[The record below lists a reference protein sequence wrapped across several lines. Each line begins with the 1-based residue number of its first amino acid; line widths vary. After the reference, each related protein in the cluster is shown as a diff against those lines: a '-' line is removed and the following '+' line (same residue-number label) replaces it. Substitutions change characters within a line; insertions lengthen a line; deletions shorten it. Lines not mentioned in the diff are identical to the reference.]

1 MSDAIL
7 YLHESSEVGG
17 AEGSLL
23 ILAEALDRARFT
35 PVFAIPRR
43 GSFSE
48 LLEGAALE
56 TVFIDLPRL
65 RGLAGVVSAVRE
77 LLHLVR
83 AKNIRLIHSNSIR
96 SHLYGA
102 CVARMA
108 GIPVVWHQ
116 RNLLVGEKFDP
127 DRALAF
133 IPDLIVCNSR
143 AIARRFLRGKKLPG
157 KVKVVLTGVDTSR
170 FSPQV
175 DGAGVRGEFG
185 IGADERVVGIASR
198 FNAQKGHECFFEAA
212 RLLTAMPGGE
222 RLRFLVA
229 GGAVFA
235 EDRARE
241 EEVRR
246 DAARAGLEGKV
257 VFTGFRTDMPSVYAA
272 MDICVL
278 PSSAEACGRVVLEAM
293 ASGKPLVATR
303 TGGTPEMVVD
313 GVDGL
318 LVDPADPVALADR
331 IIFLAGHPAEAARI
345 GAAARARAVDRFDIG
360 VHAKVIQELYR
371 MLRVG
376 DGQ

>member
-7 YLHESSEVGG
+7 YLHEGSEVGG

-23 ILAEALDRARFT
+23 VLAGALDRARFT

-43 GSFSE
+43 GSFSG
-48 LLEGAALE
+48 LLERAGLE
-56 TVFIDLPRL
+56 TVFIDLPRI
-65 RGLAGVVSAVRE
+65 RNVAGVISAVRE

-83 AKNIRLIHSNSIR
+83 VRNVRLIHSNSIR

-102 CVARMA
+102 CVARMT

-116 RNLLVGEKFDP
+116 RNLLTGERFDP

-143 AIARRFLRGKKLPG
+143 AIARRFLLRGGALPG
-157 KVKVVLTGVDTSR
+157 KVKVVLTGVDTAR
-170 FSPQV
+170 FSPRV
-175 DGAGVRGEFG
+175 DGAAVREEFG
-185 IGADERVVGIASR
+185 IGEHEIVVGIASR

-212 RLLTAMPGGE
+212 RLLMAAPGGE
-222 RLRFLVA
+222 MLRFLVV

-235 EDRARE
+235 EDTARE
-241 EEVRR
+241 EAVRR
-246 DAARAGLEGKV
+246 IAARAGIGEKV
-257 VFTGFRTDMPSVYAA
+257 IFTGFRKDMPSVYAA
-272 MDICVL
+272 MDICAL

-303 TGGTPEMVVD
+303 TGGTPEMVTD

-318 LVDPADPVALADR
+318 LVDPADPSALADK
-331 IIFLAGHPAEAARI
+331 IGFLAGHPAEAARI
-345 GAAARARAVDRFDIG
+345 GAAARASAVARFDIG
-360 VHAKVIQELYR
+360 VHAEVIQGLYR
-371 MLRVG
+371 SLKVG
-376 DGQ
+376 NG